1 MKFAIIA
8 AGEGSRLRE
17 SGIQMPKPLVKIG
30 GIPLID
36 RTMNI
41 IEACKPESVACIIN
55 ENAQELHAHLSG
67 KKFMFPFKLKV
78 KSTPSS
84 LHSLFELYN
93 FIERSP
99 FCLLTVDSIFNEFE
113 FRNFLNAAQRSGS
126 IFGSIAVTDYIE
138 DEAPLYV
145 NLNLNYEIL
154 EFRDSK
160 NGCRWV
166 TGGIYYFNEDISSY
180 LKESIETGKM
190 RLRNFLR
197 FLLKSQ
203 KTLIGFPFSKIVDV
217 DRISDVK
224 EAEKFLM
231 NKK

>member
-1 MKFAIIA
+1 MKFAILA
-8 AGEGSRLRE
+8 AGEGSRLRKG
-17 SGIQMPKPLVKIG
+17 GIHMPKPLVKVAG
-30 GIPLID
+30 VPLID
-36 RTMNI
+36 RILNI
-41 IEACKPESVACIIN
+41 IDGNRPESVACIIN
-55 ENAQELHAHLSG
+55 ENGQELHTHLSG
-67 KKFMFPFKLKV
+67 KKFTFPFKLKV

-113 FRNFLNAAQRSGS
+113 FRNFLNAAQLTGN
-126 IFGSIAVTDYIE
+126 IFGAIAVTDYID
-138 DEAPLYV
+138 DETPLYV

-154 EFRDSK
+154 EFSDSQ
-160 NGCRWV
+160 NGCNWI
-166 TGGIYYFNEDISSY
+166 TGGIYYFKEDISSY
-180 LKESIETGKM
+180 LRESIEMGTM

-197 FLLKSQ
+197 FLLKSK

-224 EAEKFLM
+224 EAENFLM